1 MLRLLNNEYTGNG
14 ARLSLLYTLFIFIL
28 HALSVLCTS
37 GDVGCGPSSN
47 LSMLLKALVII
58 NKWRQLTES
67 TEDLKAEQQRWS
79 IVAQCTVYLR
89 APTFHRL
96 NCPKVKLLISITH
109 KLGNVVFIMEWWLT
123 TKAGAA
129 VFNWEE
135 DFVYTADHS
144 WWMHYCV
151 CALLL
156 SDKPSPLT
164 RILTKFFP
172 L

>member
-1 MLRLLNNEYTGNG
+1 MNIEEMMHICTYLIY
-14 ARLSLLYTLFIFIL
+14 FIQYL

-58 NKWRQLTES
+58 NRWRQLTES
-67 TEDLKAEQQRWS
+67 TEVLKAEQQRLS
-79 IVAQCTVYLR
+79 IVAQYTVYLR

-109 KLGNVVFIMEWWLT
+109 KLGNVVFIMEWRQKQQYLT
-123 TKAGAA
+123 GKKSLFKLQIAA
-129 VFNWEE
+129 DEC
-135 DFVYTADHS
+135 TT
-144 WWMHYCV
+144 
-151 CALLL
+151 
-156 SDKPSPLT
+156 DKPSPRT